1 MKTRHLNE
9 GIAYALLSYM
19 MWGFTPVYWKLLQH
33 ISSAEILAQRIC
45 WSFVFMLAVL
55 CVSGKTSA
63 FVTFL
68 NDLPRRPRSFGALFL
83 AAVLI
88 SANWG
93 IFMWAV
99 LNGKIIE
106 ASLGQYITPLV
117 SMLVGVVAL
126 KERPSRSETLAFFLA
141 GSGVLLLTLH
151 YGAIPW
157 LALSLAFSFAFY
169 GLVKKTLQTD
179 SSISLAL
186 ETLTLAPLA
195 LLYLYHLSL
204 QAPLQF
210 NDSFV
215 NAALLAGSGVV
226 TALPLLLFTKSAK
239 TVSLSRLVILQYI
252 SPTLSLLTGVF
263 LYQETVSTVH
273 WLAFFFIW
281 SALAL
286 YACSSLLQQ
295 RTRAA

>member
-1 MKTRHLNE
+1 MKTRHLHE
-9 GIAYALLSYM
+9 GIAYAVLSYM
-19 MWGFTPVYWKLLQH
+19 IWGFTPIYWKLLQH
-33 ISSAEILAQRIC
+33 VTAAEILAQRIC

-55 CVSGKTSA
+55 YVGGKASA

-68 NDLPRRPRSFGALFL
+68 KCLPRQEKSCGALFL

-126 KERPSRSETLAFFLA
+126 KERPSRSEALAFCLA
-141 GSGVLLLTLH
+141 GSGVLILTLH

-179 SSISLAL
+179 SSIGLAL

-210 NDSFV
+210 NDSFA

-239 TVSLSRLVILQYI
+239 TVSLSQLGILQYI
-252 SPTLSLLTGVF
+252 SPTLSLVSGIF
-263 LYQETVSTVH
+263 LYQETVSAVH

-286 YACSSLLQQ
+286 HACSSLLQQ
-295 RTRAA
+295 QRRAA